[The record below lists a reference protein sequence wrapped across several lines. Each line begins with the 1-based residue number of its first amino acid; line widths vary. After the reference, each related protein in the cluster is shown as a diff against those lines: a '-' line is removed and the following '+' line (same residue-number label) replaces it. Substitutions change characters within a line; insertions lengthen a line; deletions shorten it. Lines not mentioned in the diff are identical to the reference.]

1 MSDNVQAYIEAHS
14 KSHMA
19 GFFLT
24 LFFGP
29 LGLFYSSW
37 VAALILCTVVFV
49 SLSTIPLSPLSPFV
63 PILCWLAAMVLTFYF
78 VGSHNKKVIVTA
90 KLHNS

>member
-1 MSDNVQAYIEAHS
+1 MNDPVQSYISAHS
-14 KSHMA
+14 KSQLS

-37 VAALILCTVVFV
+37 VAALILCVIAIFTAV
-49 SLSTIPLSPLSPFV
+49 SIIG
-63 PILCWLAAMVLTFYF
+63 PIICWLLAIFISFATVS
-78 VGSHNKKVIVTA
+78 SHNKKVQATA
-90 KLHNS
+90 NLTQSISQP